1 MITLERLQPVT
12 EIYFT
17 TEFLLDYNYFKEN
30 YKLIAIDLS
39 KQQKLDADPKAIQQ
53 INFTGNLEKRYV
65 YFIIEEV
72 KETVL
77 DFSKGT
83 IKVLWFYFVLV
94 KNGTEVTL
102 NLPSNLIE
110 NPNDETNIPQKLLLT
125 DL

>member
-53 INFTGNLEKRYV
+53 INFTGNLEKKIRIFHY
-65 YFIIEEV
+65 
-72 KETVL
+72 
-77 DFSKGT
+77 
-83 IKVLWFYFVLV
+83 
-94 KNGTEVTL
+94 
-102 NLPSNLIE
+102 
-110 NPNDETNIPQKLLLT
+110 
-125 DL
+125 